1 MLGIPLPSHA
11 HNMIVSWKNAIHTLC
26 IEKT

>member
-1 MLGIPLPSHA
+1 MLGILMPGHA
-11 HNMIVSWKNAIHTLC
+11 HNRIVSWKNAIHTLC